1 MYLTQ
6 NERKPVLAERFMII
20 LKNKI
25 HKYITSVSKNTQ
37 IDKLDDIVN
46 EYNNTYHS
54 KVKSKTVDG
63 KANTYIDSS
72 KVVNNKCPKSINDGI
87 VRKSKYK
94 FFLRKAALQIGQKNF
109 L

>member
-1 MYLTQ
+1 MKENL
-6 NERKPVLAERFMII
+6 FIII

-25 HKYITSVSKNTQ
+25 YKYITSVSKNTQ

-54 KVKSKTVDG
+54 KIKLKTVDG

-94 FFLRKAALQIGQKNF
+94 FLLRKAALQIVQKNF

>member
-6 NERKPVLAERFMII
+6 NERKPVLAERFIII

-25 HKYITSVSKNTQ
+25 YKYITSVSKNTQ
-37 IDKLDDIVN
+37 IDKVDDIVN

-54 KVKSKTVDG
+54 KIKLKTVDG
-63 KANTYIDSS
+63 KANIYIDSS

-87 VRKSKYK
+87 VRKSKYN

>member
-6 NERKPVLAERFMII
+6 NERKPVLAERFIII

-25 HKYITSVSKNTQ
+25 YKYITSVSKNTQ
-37 IDKLDDIVN
+37 IDKVDDIVN

-54 KVKSKTVDG
+54 KIKLKTVDG
-63 KANTYIDSS
+63 KANIYIDSN